1 MKSKFYFYANVALF
15 VIVILMILST
25 MQSHDQQVM
34 CEIKDHNAAVHEL
47 PCTVISPKVALVDFS

>member
-15 VIVILMILST
+15 AIAILMILST
-25 MQSHDQQVM
+25 MESHDKQVM
-34 CEIKDHNAAVHEL
+34 CEIKDHNKATHEL